1 MWTYARSSVT
11 VSASSKS
18 FAVSGSIVNV
28 SSSRRSTRPS
38 IVIGGGS

>member
-28 SSSRRSTRPS
+28 QLLAEVDAARRS
-38 IVIGGGS
+38 